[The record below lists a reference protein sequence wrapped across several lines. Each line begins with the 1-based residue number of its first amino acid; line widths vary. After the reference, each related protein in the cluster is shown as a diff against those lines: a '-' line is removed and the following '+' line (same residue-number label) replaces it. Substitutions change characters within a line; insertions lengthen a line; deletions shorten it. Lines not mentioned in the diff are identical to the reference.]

1 MARSR
6 SNADPEVIRA
16 FAIDAARV
24 LEDDK
29 CSDIV
34 LLDVRGLSQI
44 CDFVLIGSGASQRQ
58 MKTAAQ
64 SVEDLGKEQGTAP
77 YRSSRDKSSAWIV
90 VDFVELV
97 VHVFEPEHRLYYDLE
112 SLWGEGHSVAWER
125 PMGTHPPIPRGGDG
139 S

>member
-16 FAIDAARV
+16 FAVDAARI

-44 CDFVLIGSGASQRQ
+44 CDFVLIGSGTSERQ

-64 SVEDLGKEQGTAP
+64 SVEDLGKERGTHP
-77 YRSSRDKSSAWIV
+77 YRSSRDAGNAWIV

-97 VHVFEPEHRLYYDLE
+97 IHLFEPEHRLYYDLE
-112 SLWGEGHSVAWER
+112 SLWGEGRRVGWER
-125 PMGTHPPIPRGGDG
+125 DPDDGPPIPRGGGG